1 MYGGEHM
8 YRLTKI
14 YHALIDSFCEYIM
27 PKLQND
33 IVIRVFVVD
42 HRSSDNSQQQIE
54 CQQEN

>member
-1 MYGGEHM
+1 MHE
-8 YRLTKI
+8 LTKV
-14 YHALIDSFCEYIM
+14 YHALIDSFCEYII

-33 IVIRVFVVD
+33 IVIRVSVTD